1 MFAGLDLNERPLG
14 YEASACRARM
24 PGGNIPEG
32 RARFPTQRE
41 DVMSYFVSFLTA
53 LVAAL
58 TLVASVWA
66 DADPANRTGDPEK
79 LGRVHFKTSCSPE
92 AQTQFERALAMLHSF
107 FFPETVKAF
116 TAIPATDPSCAI
128 AYWGIAIS
136 QRPNPLVGPFDA
148 ATLKR
153 RLDAI
158 EKGEA
163 IGPKTQRDADWLAA
177 LKKFYKDYDKI
188 DQDTRTRN
196 YEKAMERLASK
207 YPDDVEAKIFHALAL
222 NETFDHKS
230 MEPLLKAIKILEP
243 IDKKYPDHPGV
254 THYLIHSYDF
264 PAIAKRGVPAANKY
278 AKIAPSAP
286 HAQHMPSHIYS
297 MVGMW
302 EESVVS
308 NWRSVAVA
316 NDYMAKAKLDG
327 TLGGVPHAYDFMAY
341 AYLQLGQDLKARG
354 LIQDTM
360 SIKKVIGVPL
370 AVATARAAVPA
381 RYMLE
386 RQDWQGAAQLQ
397 PLGTGYPMAEA
408 ITHFARA
415 MGAARSGDTAAAQ
428 ADIEK
433 LKEQRAALEKAGQGY
448 WAGQVEI
455 QILGAEAWTAQ
466 GQGNKSDALKF
477 MRAAADLEDASEK
490 HVAMENRLYPMRELL
505 ADMLMAQGEAAGA
518 LTEYETSLKNAPM
531 RLRGFY
537 GAAKAAEA
545 SGDAK
550 KARDYFE
557 KLARLTRHA
566 DGDRPELR
574 EMKQRQ

>member
-1 MFAGLDLNERPLG
+1 
-14 YEASACRARM
+14 
-24 PGGNIPEG
+24 
-32 RARFPTQRE
+32 
-41 DVMSYFVSFLTA
+41 MSYLVGFLTA
-53 LVAAL
+53 LVASL
-58 TLVASVWA
+58 TIVASVWA

-92 AQTQFERALAMLHSF
+92 AQKQFERALATLHSF

-153 RLDAI
+153 GLDAV

-163 IGPKTQRDADWLAA
+163 IGPKTQRERDWLAA
-177 LKKFYKDYDKI
+177 LKEFYKDSDKV

-196 YEKAMERLASK
+196 YATAMERLAAK
-207 YPDDVEAKIFHALAL
+207 YPDDVEAKIFYALAL

-264 PAIAKRGVPAANKY
+264 PAIAQRGVPAANKY

-302 EESVVS
+302 EESVTS

-316 NDYMAKAKLDG
+316 NDYAAKAKLDG
-327 TLGGVPHAYDFMAY
+327 SLGGILHSYDFMAY
-341 AYLQLGQDLKARG
+341 AYLQLGQDIKARG
-354 LIQDTM
+354 LIQDSM
-360 SIKKVIGVPL
+360 AIKKIIGIPM
-370 AVATARAAVPA
+370 VAEMARAAVSA

-397 PLGTGYPMAEA
+397 PLGTSYPMAEA

-415 MGAARSGDTAAAQ
+415 MGAARSGDAAAAQ
-428 ADIEK
+428 TDIDT
-433 LKEQRAALEKAGQGY
+433 LKERRAALEKAGQGY

-455 QILGAEAWTAQ
+455 QILGAQAWTAQ

-505 ADMLMAQGEAAGA
+505 ADMLMAQGEAAAA
-518 LTEYETSLKNAPM
+518 LKEYETSLKNAPM

-537 GAAKAAEA
+537 GTAKAAEA
-545 SGDAK
+545 AGDAK
-550 KARDYFE
+550 KARAYFE

-574 EMKQRQ
+574 ETKQRLASQ

>member
-1 MFAGLDLNERPLG
+1 
-14 YEASACRARM
+14 
-24 PGGNIPEG
+24 
-32 RARFPTQRE
+32 
-41 DVMSYFVSFLTA
+41 MSYLVGFLTA
-53 LVAAL
+53 LVASL
-58 TLVASVWA
+58 TIVASVWA

-92 AQTQFERALAMLHSF
+92 AQKQFERALAMLHSF

-153 RLDAI
+153 GLDAV

-163 IGPKTQRDADWLAA
+163 IGPKTQRERDWLAA
-177 LKKFYKDYDKI
+177 LKEFYKDSDKV

-196 YEKAMERLASK
+196 YATAMERLAAK
-207 YPDDVEAKIFHALAL
+207 YPDDVEAKIFYALAL

-264 PAIAKRGVPAANKY
+264 PAIAQRGVPAANKY

-302 EESVVS
+302 EESVIS

-316 NDYMAKAKLDG
+316 NDYAAKAKLDG
-327 TLGGVPHAYDFMAY
+327 SLGGILHSYDFMAY
-341 AYLQLGQDLKARG
+341 AYLQLGQDIKARG
-354 LIQDTM
+354 LIQDSM
-360 SIKKVIGVPL
+360 AIKKIIGIPM
-370 AVATARAAVPA
+370 VAEMARAAVSA

-386 RQDWQGAAQLQ
+386 RQDWRGAAQLQ
-397 PLGTGYPMAEA
+397 PLGTSYPMAEA

-415 MGAARSGDTAAAQ
+415 MGAARSGDAAAAQ
-428 ADIEK
+428 TDIDK

-455 QILGAEAWTAQ
+455 QILGAQGWAAQ
-466 GQGNKSDALKF
+466 SLGNKSDALKF
-477 MRAAADLEDASEK
+477 MRAGADLEDASEK

-505 ADMLMAQGEAAGA
+505 ADMLMAQGEAAAA
-518 LTEYETSLKNAPM
+518 LKEYETSLKNAPM

-537 GAAKAAEA
+537 GVAKAAEA

-574 EMKQRQ
+574 EAKQRLASK

>member
-1 MFAGLDLNERPLG
+1 MSHHRIFTLVLGLMLLVFSTTA
-14 YEASACRARM
+14 ASAHDDEAKAR
-24 PGGNIPEG
+24 G
-32 RARFPTQRE
+32 
-41 DVMSYFVSFLTA
+41 
-53 LVAAL
+53 
-58 TLVASVWA
+58 
-66 DADPANRTGDPEK
+66 EK
-79 LGRVHFKTSCSPE
+79 LGRVLFKTSCSPE
-92 AQTQFERALAMLHSF
+92 AQKQFERALAMLHSF
-107 FFPETVKAF
+107 FFPETIKTF
-116 TAIPATDPSCAI
+116 SSIPETDPSCAI

-136 QRPNPLVGPFDA
+136 QRPNPLVPPFSA
-148 ATLKR
+148 EILKR
-153 RLDAI
+153 GLDAI

-163 IGPKTQRDADWLAA
+163 IGAKTQRERDWLAA
-177 LKKFYKDYDKI
+177 LKEFYKDHDTV
-188 DQDTRTRN
+188 DQDTRTKN
-196 YEKAMERLASK
+196 YENAMAALVKK
-207 YPDDVEAKIFHALAL
+207 YPDDVEAKIFYALAL
-222 NETFDHKS
+222 NETFDHKN
-230 MEPLLKAIKILEP
+230 MEPLLKAIAILEP
-243 IDKKYPDHPGV
+243 IDKRYPDHPGV

-264 PAIAKRGVPAANKY
+264 PAIARRGVPAANKY
-278 AKIAPSAP
+278 ARIAPAAP

-302 EESVVS
+302 EESVMS

-316 NDYMAKAKLDG
+316 NDYVAKAKLDG

-341 AYLQLGQDLKARG
+341 AYLQLGQDLKARN

-360 SIKKVIGVPL
+360 AMKKIIGVPL
-370 AVATARAAVPA
+370 AGATARAAVPA

-386 RQDWQGAAQLQ
+386 RQDWPGAAQLQ

-408 ITHFARA
+408 ITYFARA

-455 QILGAEAWTAQ
+455 QILGAQAWTAE
-466 GQGNKSDALKF
+466 GQGNRSDALKF

-505 ADMLMAQGEAAGA
+505 ADMLLAQGEAAGA
-518 LTEYETSLKNAPM
+518 LKEYETSLKNAPM

-545 SGDAK
+545 AGDAK
-550 KARDYFE
+550 KAREYFE
-557 KLARLTRHA
+557 KLARLTRYA

-574 EMKQRQ
+574 EAKQRLASK

>member
-1 MFAGLDLNERPLG
+1 
-14 YEASACRARM
+14 
-24 PGGNIPEG
+24 
-32 RARFPTQRE
+32 
-41 DVMSYFVSFLTA
+41 MSYLVRLLTA
-53 LVAAL
+53 LVASL

-66 DADPANRTGDPEK
+66 DTDPANRTGDPEK

-92 AQTQFERALAMLHSF
+92 AQKQFERALAMLHSF

-128 AYWGIAIS
+128 AHWGIAIS

-153 RLDAI
+153 GLDAI

-163 IGPKTQRDADWLAA
+163 IGPKTQRERDWLAA
-177 LKKFYKDYDKI
+177 LKEFYKDYDKV

-207 YPDDVEAKIFHALAL
+207 YPDDVEAKIFWALAL

-264 PAIAKRGVPAANKY
+264 PTIALRGVPAANKY

-308 NWRSVAVA
+308 NWRSVMVA
-316 NDYMAKAKLDG
+316 NDYAAKAKLDG

-354 LIQDTM
+354 LIQEAM
-360 SIKKVIGVPL
+360 SIRKVIGVPL
-370 AVATARAAVPA
+370 AGATARAAVPA

-415 MGAARSGDTAAAQ
+415 MGASRSGDSTAAQ

-433 LKEQRAALEKAGQGY
+433 LKEQRAALERASQGY

-455 QILGAEAWTAQ
+455 QILGAQAWTAQ

-477 MRAAADLEDASEK
+477 MRAAADLEDGSEK

-505 ADMLMAQGEAAGA
+505 ADMLMAQGEAAAA
-518 LTEYETSLKNAPM
+518 LKEYATSLKNAPM

-550 KARDYFE
+550 KAREYFE
-557 KLARLTRHA
+557 KLARLTRNAH
-566 DGDRPELR
+566 GDRPELR
-574 EMKQRQ
+574 EAKQRLASK